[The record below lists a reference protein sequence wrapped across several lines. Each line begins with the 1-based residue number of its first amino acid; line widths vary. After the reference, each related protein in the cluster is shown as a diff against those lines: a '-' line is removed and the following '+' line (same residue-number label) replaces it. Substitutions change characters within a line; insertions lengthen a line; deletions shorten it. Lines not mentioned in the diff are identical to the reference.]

1 MLQRPRAQTTM
12 SNTHETIIESTYI
25 QFYEPLLT
33 EEEQLPPAILAR
45 LNAGVYPPMPTVDA
59 GGSEAGVGLQ
69 EQEQEPAA
77 DAIRLLQTTAATTE
91 LAAALAVE
99 KFPAQD
105 QAKEPKLEDIL
116 GFSEKFGVLRVKLAD
131 TPMTTQPQFLY
142 FKKDMSG
149 SMQDMCSDGRSKM
162 QHSNHTTNNILRLAA
177 DTDAEIWVQV
187 DAFDDKVD
195 RIIPA
200 QRVTKDN
207 LSQLVALV
215 SAIMPRNSTDL
226 ELALNDSKE
235 QIAKFKEQHPE
246 FVITQIFT
254 TDGQATKGSQNNS
267 TLAECVDPSYSNIF
281 IGLGLDHSADTLNAL
296 SSRKHGAYYF
306 IDKIENGGLVFGE
319 VIHSILY
326 KALTDV
332 TLTVENA
339 EIYDYRVNQWSSTLE
354 IDSLNGEAEK
364 TYHLRRAHDV
374 SPFDVEVKISGTSS
388 TLPYATTV
396 FCMPTLIDEQGI
408 DVEPR
413 LDLSKYIFRQRT
425 QELLY
430 EAKCKATQGEHNKIR
445 DLKTKMRDFLAQM
458 KAYTEKRPE
467 LATDSTFQTLNDDL
481 VIVIRTLGTHHQMM
495 YTSARANSN
504 GRECSYNVGQ
514 APGAP
519 RRNQGGLRRSNAYNG
534 LQGHDQDQ
542 DQDQDQD
549 FAESEVDDE
558 LQMLS
563 QGPLSRSHTT
573 PRQATLMRSCSAGTQ
588 AQQMLDDDETQLRIP
603 AFPAIPEGQENSTQ
617 DLMADNPV

>member
-1 MLQRPRAQTTM
+1 M
-12 SNTHETIIESTYI
+12 STESIITNAFI
-25 QFYEPLLT
+25 QFQGFTPQVAPQQEPSLAI
-33 EEEQLPPAILAR
+33 EELPPAVQPVIESQ
-45 LNAGVYPPMPTVDA
+45 NALPRQNSLPPAPVETESV
-59 GGSEAGVGLQ
+59 EASAAV
-69 EQEQEPAA
+69 EPVPAQEPA
-77 DAIRLLQTTAATTE
+77 LQ
-91 LAAALAVE
+91 
-99 KFPAQD
+99 
-105 QAKEPKLEDIL
+105 DIL
-116 GFSEKFGVLRVKLAD
+116 SFQKDFGVLRVKLAD
-131 TPMTTQPQFLY
+131 TPMTKQPQLLY
-142 FKKDMSG
+142 FKNDMSG

-162 QHSNHTTNNILRLAA
+162 QHSNHTTSNILRLAA
-177 DTDAEIWVQV
+177 ETDAEIWVQV
-187 DAFDDKVD
+187 DGFDDKVD

-207 LSQLVALV
+207 LPQLVALV
-215 SAIMPRNSTDL
+215 NAIMPRNGTDL
-226 ELALNDSKE
+226 ELALNDSKT
-235 QIAKFKEQHPE
+235 QISEFKEQHPE
-246 FVITQIFT
+246 FVVTQIFT
-254 TDGQATKGSQNNS
+254 TDGQANTGSQNNS

-326 KALTDV
+326 KALTDI
-332 TLTVENA
+332 TFRVENA

-364 TYHLRRAHDV
+364 TYHLRRAHGT
-374 SPFDVEVKISGTSS
+374 PQFDVEVKISGTAA

-396 FCMPTLIDEQGI
+396 FCMPTLIDEQGN
-408 DVEPR
+408 DVETR
-413 LDLSKYIFRQRT
+413 LDMSKYIFRQRT

-430 EAKCKATQGEHNKIR
+430 EAKCKATQGEHDKIR

-467 LATDSTFQTLNDDL
+467 LATDSTFQSLNDDL
-481 VIVIRTLGTHHQMM
+481 VIVIRTLGTHYQAM

-504 GRECSYNVGQ
+504 GRECSYNVSQ
-514 APGAP
+514 VPGAP
-519 RRNQGGLRRSNAYNG
+519 RRNHGGLRRSNAYNG

-542 DQDQDQD
+542 DLD

-588 AQQMLDDDETQLRIP
+588 AQQMFDDDETQIP
-603 AFPAIPEGQENSTQ
+603 VVVFPAIPEEQENSRQNSVQ
-617 DLMADNPV
+617 DLTQNLMGGRCCGDTV